1 MTTVCNDP
9 FAALNGSQRSAATFG
24 ARDAEGAWKSDPLL
38 IIAGAGTGKTTTLA
52 HRVAHLCLNGV
63 DAERIMLLT
72 FTRLAARE
80 MVQRSQKMLAQAM
93 QSDQSKGSIGRQVK
107 IDWVGTFHAVGARFI
122 RHYHETLGLD
132 ESFSVLDRGD
142 SVDILDFERQSL
154 GFHKSKDRF
163 PQKAAC
169 LDIYSRTVNAQCTLK
184 ETLSDYFP
192 HFEQWHDQLKTLFAA
207 YVDRKLKQ
215 QTLDYDDLLLYWY
228 YLVEDPRIAQDI
240 SQHFDHLLV
249 DEYQDTNRLQA
260 AVINRICPHGRGL
273 TVVGDDAQS
282 IYSFRAAD
290 VENILNFETQFPRA
304 TVIKLEDN
312 YRSTQEI
319 LDASNIL
326 MSEAKASYPKALQA
340 ARGAGQRPLLVTV
353 EDEREEA
360 LYLCDQILERR
371 EQGVRLWHQAV
382 LFRNSRHTMHLEV
395 ELGKRDIPYVKYG
408 GLKYMES
415 AHVKD
420 VMSVLAWADNPKND
434 LAGFR
439 VLQILEGIG
448 PATARKACEHLSAHN
463 ANFESLN
470 GVSGIP
476 SGSRAQWESVAGL
489 MQALTTGSW
498 PGQLEQVTSWYQPH
512 LERLHDNA
520 FPREGDLEQL
530 LQLSN
535 DYASR
540 RSFLTELT
548 LDPPSGSGDL
558 SVTPHIDED
567 YLILSTVHSA
577 KGQEWDTVYVQHFSD
592 GTFPN
597 EFAAGNPEKLEEER
611 RLAYVALTRAKNR
624 LVLVNPFKYFVPEQQ
639 KYGDKHVYGT
649 KSRFLTDPVLGTLD
663 QTHWSSRSEPST
675 RWDPNVRV
683 DLKNRARAMWN

>member
-1 MTTVCNDP
+1 MTVNPIDK
-9 FAALNGSQRSAATFG
+9 LNPSQRAAATFG
-24 ARDAEGAWKSDPLL
+24 TLTSNGQWASAPLL

-63 DAERIMLLT
+63 SPERILLLT
-72 FTRLAARE
+72 FTRMAARE
-80 MVQRSQKMLAQAM
+80 MVQRSQQMVASAM
-93 QSDQSKGSIGRQVK
+93 RSKDTRERAGAPTRIE
-107 IDWVGTFHAVGARFI
+107 WAGTFHAIGARLI
-122 RHYHETLGLD
+122 RNYHDSLGLE
-132 ESFSVLDRGD
+132 ESFTVLDRGD
-142 SVDILDFERQSL
+142 SADMLDFERQAL
-154 GFHKSKDRF
+154 GFHKNKDRF
-163 PQKAAC
+163 PQKASC
-169 LDIYSRTVNAQCTLK
+169 LDIYSRTVNAQCSLELTLA
-184 ETLSDYFP
+184 ESFP
-192 HFEQWHDQLKTLFAA
+192 HFAEWHDELKTLFAA

-215 QTLDYDDLLLYWY
+215 QTLDYDDLLLYWS
-228 YLVEDPRIAQDI
+228 YLVEDLRIANDI
-240 SQHFDHLLV
+240 GSHFDHILV

-260 AVINRICPHGRGL
+260 EIIRRIRSNGAGL

-290 VENILNFETQFPRA
+290 VGNILDFPDHYPGA
-304 TVIKLEDN
+304 QVIKLEDN

-319 LDASNIL
+319 LDSSNAL
-326 MSEAKASYPKALQA
+326 MREAGRTYPKALRS
-340 ARGAGQRPLLVTV
+340 ARGEGYRPQLVTV
-353 EDEREEA
+353 EDEQEEA
-360 LYLCDQILERR
+360 LYLCEQILDRR

-382 LFRNSRHTMHLEV
+382 LFRNSRHTMRLEL

-420 VMSVLAWADNPKND
+420 VMSVLNWAENPRND

-448 PATARKACEHLSAHN
+448 PATARKACDHLL
-463 ANFESLN
+463 ANDNRFASLAA
-470 GVSGIP
+470 VSGIP
-476 SGSRAQWESVAGL
+476 AGSRPQWRSTVDL
-489 MQALTTGSW
+489 MQSLGVAPW
-498 PGQLEQVTSWYQPH
+498 PGQLEQAIHWYQPH
-512 LERLHDNA
+512 LERIYDYA

-548 LDPPSGSGDL
+548 LDPPTGSGDL
-558 SVTPHIDED
+558 AGGSHIDED
-567 YLILSTVHSA
+567 FLVLSTVHSA

-597 EFAAGNPEKLEEER
+597 EFAAGDQKKLEEER

-624 LVLVNPFKYFVPEQQ
+624 LVLVNPFKYFIPDQP
-639 KYGDKHVYGT
+639 KHGDKHVYGT
-649 KSRFLTDPVLGTLD
+649 KSRFLTDPVLATLD
-663 QTHWSSRSEPST
+663 QTHWSSRPESRPV
-675 RWDPNVRV
+675 WDQSVRV
-683 DLKNRARAMWN
+683 DLKNRARAMWT